1 MTREAILVVDDEPG
15 IRKLVSSTLGRAGYR
30 VQGAS
35 DAAEAR
41 QRLLDDRYDVALL
54 DVELPGD
61 SGIDL
66 LRDLATRA
74 PELAA
79 VMVSAHDD
87 PMSTSSAVEL
97 GAFGYVV
104 KPFRSSEL
112 LVAVDCAVR
121 RQRLELDR
129 KAERYELASTVH
141 RSTQELRDALVRVQ
155 RLESELGLSHEEIVR
170 CLAQCIDVRDGGTG
184 AHLRRVSL
192 ISGDLGR
199 RLGLDQERVRLLR
212 QASALHDIG
221 KIGIPDA
228 ILLKEGPL
236 DVDERAMI
244 EAHTSAGFEI
254 LEGSGSAMLDLAA
267 TIALTHHERVDGSGY
282 PLGLAG
288 DAIPLESR
296 IVAVADMFDAL
307 THDRPYRPAR
317 PVPDAL
323 ETVIGLGGSAFDP
336 CVVHALSDLLR
347 ENERASVGDAPAPA
361 CDAPLAPA
369 QVSASTQF
377 PTLVG

>member
-35 DAAEAR
+35 DAAQAR

-66 LRDLATRA
+66 LRDLATQA

-87 PMSTSSAVEL
+87 PTSTSSAVEL
-97 GAFGYVV
+97 GAYGYVV
-104 KPFRSSEL
+104 KPFRRSEL

-121 RQRLELDR
+121 RRRLELDR
-129 KAERYELASTVH
+129 KAERYELSSTVR
-141 RSTQELRDALVRVQ
+141 RSTQELRDALVRVE
-155 RLESELGLSHEEIVR
+155 RLEGELGLSHEEIVR

-192 ISGDLGR
+192 LSGDLGR
-199 RLGLDQERVRLLR
+199 RLGLDEERVRLLR

-221 KIGIPDA
+221 KIGIPDT

-244 EAHTSAGFEI
+244 EAHTTAGFEI
-254 LEGSGSAMLDLAA
+254 LEGSGSPMLDLAA

-282 PLGLAG
+282 PLGLAA

-296 IVAVADMFDAL
+296 IVGVADIFDAL

-323 ETVIGLGGSAFDP
+323 EAVIGLGGSAFDP
-336 CVVHALSDLLR
+336 DVVHALSDLLR
-347 ENERASVGDAPAPA
+347 ENQRAYVGDGPAPA
-361 CDAPLAPA
+361 CDAPRAPA
-369 QVSASTQF
+369 QASTTTKS